1 MESEQ
6 KESIRRNIESVL
18 ERIDNSAKTAGRDAS
33 GIKLI
38 AVTKKKPAHIIKSLV
53 ELGIHRIGE
62 SYLNEALFKID
73 LLKELNI
80 EWHMIGAI
88 QKGKEKAVAAN
99 FAEVHSVDDKNMAI
113 RLNKFARLNERK
125 LPVYLE
131 FNVSG
136 EESKHGWKA
145 WTEDH
150 WSGLLPDMNEILD
163 LSNLEVK
170 GLMTMAPYSNNPQN
184 ARPFFKRL
192 KELQTFLTRE
202 ITDSNLTELS
212 MGMSGDFEVAIEEG
226 ATVLRIGSALVGPR

>member
-88 QKGKEKAVAAN
+88 QKGKEKAMAAN

-150 WSGLLPDMNEILD
+150 
-163 LSNLEVK
+163 
-170 GLMTMAPYSNNPQN
+170 
-184 ARPFFKRL
+184 
-192 KELQTFLTRE
+192 
-202 ITDSNLTELS
+202 
-212 MGMSGDFEVAIEEG
+212 
-226 ATVLRIGSALVGPR
+226 